1 MDLDRHGQLL
11 EKLTHRRRKAEK
23 EREKRKFS
31 YSIEDRNAERFD
43 IFKKKDELQ
52 KEEMEKKY
60 KHIKQKE
67 AKTRKKLQQVEE
79 KRITE
84 IEVHREKQRLMEEE
98 AKKRIEIKRRNFNF
112 KKLQVLDKH

>member
-1 MDLDRHGQLL
+1 
-11 EKLTHRRRKAEK
+11 
-23 EREKRKFS
+23 
-31 YSIEDRNAERFD
+31 
-43 IFKKKDELQ
+43 
-52 KEEMEKKY
+52 MEKKY